1 MIARRAHIKRCTT
14 TPPPLSFAPLSSTP
28 SVYISLVIVI
38 VVVVVVVVVHG
49 ARTHCGSSPTE
60 SVPKQHAACVCLIL
74 GSNVPVKR
82 NSSAAKKE
90 VCEKR
95 EFYLADAPAKEEKVG
110 EVNAL
115 TILDNPLRE
124 AVGLDEWWRKKSE
137 VSTFHIVLLT

>member
-1 MIARRAHIKRCTT
+1 
-14 TPPPLSFAPLSSTP
+14 
-28 SVYISLVIVI
+28 
-38 VVVVVVVVVHG
+38 
-49 ARTHCGSSPTE
+49 
-60 SVPKQHAACVCLIL
+60 
-74 GSNVPVKR
+74 VKR

-124 AVGLDEWWRKKSE
+124 AVGLDEW
-137 VSTFHIVLLT
+137 